1 MIKVLSNLGNG
12 QYGYISLQDSLI
24 KYNKTAPEGW
34 FLSIKYYID
43 DAINIKNEKDYEK
56 YLENNSFV
64 KMITKAGHKFDY
76 LEVKNFYE
84 VLKKSKYNQMFDDDI
99 LKYISYIRELGF
111 FDIIDYKLDKDNPNL
126 DEWFNS
132 KNAFKYGLTE
142 EELKNSYSMMDL
154 LPLKYGMN
162 AIRELLLKAQKK
174 IW

>member
-12 QYGYISLQDSLI
+12 YYGYIPLQDSLI

-34 FLSIKYYID
+34 FLFVKDYID
-43 DAINIKNEKDYEK
+43 GAMNIKNEKDYEK

-64 KMITKAGHKFDY
+64 KMLTKVGRKFDY
-76 LEVKNFYE
+76 LEVKRFYE
-84 VLKKSKYNQMFDDDI
+84 VLKKSKYNERFDDDI
-99 LKYISYIRELGF
+99 LKYISYIRELSF
-111 FDIIDYKLDKDNPNL
+111 FEIIGYDLDKNNPNL
-126 DEWFNS
+126 DEWFYS

-142 EELKNSYSMMDL
+142 EELKNAYSMMDL

-162 AIRELLLKAQKK
+162 AIRGQLLKANKR